1 LGNLKIDEEEENPW
15 ETQHPTKT
23 LEKDDFPDC
32 LEIVKAKMLFVSKAG
47 ISQRALN
54 RLKRLASFKN
64 PMFYRQQA
72 MRLPT

>member
-1 LGNLKIDEEEENPW
+1 VGNPASEKI
-15 ETQHPTKT
+15 
-23 LEKDDFPDC
+23 LEKDDFPDH
-32 LEIVKAKMLFVSKAG
+32 LEIVKANMLFVPKAG

-72 MRLPT
+72 MRLPTYGSSAGHLLRR